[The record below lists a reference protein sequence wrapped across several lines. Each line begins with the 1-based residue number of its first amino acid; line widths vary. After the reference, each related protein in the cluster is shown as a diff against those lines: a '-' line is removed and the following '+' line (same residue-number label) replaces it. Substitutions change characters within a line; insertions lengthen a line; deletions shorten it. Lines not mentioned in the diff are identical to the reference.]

1 VSAAVLSIA
10 SVLPLKNGKLV
21 EPSIAYGAMAATPIR
36 AKPVE
41 TALAGKPLDE
51 ASITKAVALAGQG
64 TAPETDAYASAW
76 YRREVLPVHLGRLLA
91 ARLRG
96 AA

>member
-1 VSAAVLSIA
+1 
-10 SVLPLKNGKLV
+10 V
-21 EPSIAYGAMAATPIR
+21 EA
-36 AKPVE
+36 
-41 TALAGKPLDE
+41 ALAGKRLD
-51 ASITKAVALAGQG
+51 ATTIAKAVALAGQG

-76 YRREVLPVHLGRLLA
+76 YRREVVSVHLARLLA